1 MGVVPADAG
10 AVKRIFLTGTS
21 AGIGL
26 RTAEILC
33 KKGHEV
39 WGTGRTLAKLPVM
52 ERFHPVVL
60 DLNDKDSIEN
70 AFATALR
77 DAGSFDV
84 LINNAGAGVFGPLES
99 FSDEEFVAQF
109 ETLLL
114 GPLRL
119 IRLALP
125 DMRARNTGLIV
136 NVSSLAGEFPLPFMA
151 PYSMNKAA
159 LSALSEGLGLELA
172 HTGVRVVDVRPG
184 DFATNF
190 HESTRRIGSEL
201 ASEYQPNLIKAWHA
215 IDQNM
220 KRAKS
225 SQAVADLL
233 VAIVERRVRGP
244 VQAVGDVFQAGIARL
259 LARSVRRSW
268 VQWGLRK
275 YYGLRRA

>member
-10 AVKRIFLTGTS
+10 PLKRIFMTGAS

-26 RTAEILC
+26 NTAELLC

-60 DLNDKDSIEN
+60 DLNDKDSIQN
-70 AFATALR
+70 AFSTALR
-77 DAGSFDV
+77 DAGYFDV

-99 FSDEEFVAQF
+99 FSDEELLAQF

-151 PYSMNKAA
+151 PYSMDKAA

-172 HTGVRVVDVRPG
+172 HTGLRVVDVRPG

-190 HESTRRIGSEL
+190 HETTRRIGSEL
-201 ASEYQPNLIKAWHA
+201 ASEYQPNLINAWHT
-215 IDQNM
+215 IDRNM

-233 VAIVERRVRGP
+233 VRIVEGRVLGP
-244 VQAVGDVFQAGIARL
+244 VQAVGDIFQACIARL
-259 LARSVRRSW
+259 LARTVRRSW
-268 VQWGLRK
+268 VQWGLRL
-275 YYGLRRA
+275 YYGLRRT

>member
-1 MGVVPADAG
+1 L
-10 AVKRIFLTGTS
+10 KHIFLTGAS

-26 RTAEILC
+26 LTAQLLC
-33 KKGHEV
+33 SKGHEV
-39 WGTGRTLAKLPVM
+39 WGTGRTASKLPVM

-60 DLNDKDSIEN
+60 DLNDDASI
-70 AFATALR
+70 ASGFAKALGE
-77 DAGSFDV
+77 AGYFDV

-99 FSDEEFVAQF
+99 FSDEEFIAQF

-125 DMRARNTGLIV
+125 DMRARDSGLVI

-151 PYSMNKAA
+151 PYSMFKSA
-159 LSALSEGLGLELA
+159 LSAMSEGLRFELL
-172 HTGVRVVDVRPG
+172 HTGVRVIDVRPG

-190 HESTRRIGSEL
+190 HDSTRCIGSEL
-201 ASEYQPNLIKAWHA
+201 ASEYQPNLIRAWHA

-225 SQAVADLL
+225 SKAVADLL
-233 VAIVERRVRGP
+233 VAIVEDRMRGP
-244 VQAVGDVFQAGIARL
+244 VQAVGDIFQAGIARV

>member
-1 MGVVPADAG
+1 MSART
-10 AVKRIFLTGTS
+10 VKNIFLTGAS

-26 RTAEILC
+26 LAVKSLC
-33 KKGHEV
+33 AKGHEV
-39 WGTGRTLAKLPVM
+39 WGTGRSMAKLPLM
-52 ERFHPVVL
+52 ERFHPVVM
-60 DLNDKDSIEN
+60 DLNDKHSIEE

-77 DAGSFDV
+77 EAGYFDV

-99 FSDEEFVAQF
+99 FSDDEFIAQF

-119 IRLALP
+119 IRLVLP
-125 DMRARNTGLIV
+125 EMRARHSGLIV
-136 NVSSLAGEFPLPFMA
+136 NVASLAGEFPLPFMA
-151 PYSMNKAA
+151 PYSMFKASV
-159 LSALSEGLGLELA
+159 SAMSEGLGFELL
-172 HTGVRVVDVRPG
+172 HTGVRVIDVRPG

-190 HESTRRIGSEL
+190 HDSTRRIGSEL
-201 ASEYQPNLIKAWHA
+201 ASEYQPNLIRAWHA

-225 SQAVADLL
+225 SRIVADLL
-233 VAIVERRVRGP
+233 VAIVEGSVRGP
-244 VQAVGDVFQAGIARL
+244 VQAVGDIFQAGIARL

-268 VQWGLRK
+268 VQWGIRK

>member
-1 MGVVPADAG
+1 M
-10 AVKRIFLTGTS
+10 KRIFLTGAS

-26 RTAEILC
+26 LAAQMLC
-33 KKGHEV
+33 NKDHEV
-39 WGTGRTLAKLPVM
+39 WGTGRTLAKLPAM
-52 ERFHPVVL
+52 ERFHPVAL
-60 DLNDKDSIEN
+60 DLNDRHSITN
-70 AFATALR
+70 AYSAALAE
-77 DAGSFDV
+77 AGYFDV

-99 FSDEEFVAQF
+99 FSDEEFIAQF

-125 DMRARNTGLIV
+125 EMRARGSGLIV

-151 PYSMNKAA
+151 PYSMFKAA
-159 LSALSEGLGLELA
+159 VSSMSEGLGFELL
-172 HTGVRVVDVRPG
+172 HTGVRVIDVRPG

-190 HESTRRIGSEL
+190 HDSTRRIGSEL
-201 ASEYQPNLIKAWHA
+201 ASEYQPNLIRAWHA

-233 VAIVERRVRGP
+233 VAIVEGRVRGP

-275 YYGLRRA
+275 YYGLGRV

>member
-1 MGVVPADAG
+1 MERVSLWERNLKHV
-10 AVKRIFLTGTS
+10 FLTGAS

-26 RTAEILC
+26 LTAELLC
-33 KKGHEV
+33 KRGHQV
-39 WGTGRTLAKLPVM
+39 WGTGRNVSTMPDL
-52 ERFHPVVL
+52 ERLHPVVL
-60 DLNDKDSIEN
+60 DLNDKDSIE
-70 AFATALR
+70 TSYGVALR
-77 DAGSFDV
+77 EAGYFDV

-99 FSDEEFVAQF
+99 FSDEEFIAQF

-114 GPLRL
+114 GPMRL

-125 DMRARNTGLIV
+125 EMRARHTGLIV
-136 NVSSLAGEFPLPFMA
+136 NVASLAGEFPLPFMA
-151 PYSMNKAA
+151 PYSMFKAA
-159 LSALSEGLGLELA
+159 VSSMSEGLGFELL

-201 ASEYQPNLIKAWHA
+201 ASEYQPNLIRAWHA
-215 IDQNM
+215 IDENM
-220 KRAKS
+220 KRAKG

-233 VAIVERRVRGP
+233 VAIVEGRVRGP
-244 VQAVGDVFQAGIARL
+244 VQAVGDIFQAGIARV

>member
-1 MGVVPADAG
+1 
-10 AVKRIFLTGTS
+10 
-21 AGIGL
+21 
-26 RTAEILC
+26 
-33 KKGHEV
+33 V
-39 WGTGRTLAKLPVM
+39 WGTGRTLAKLPTF

-60 DLNDKDSIEN
+60 DLNDDDSIAN
-70 AFATALR
+70 CFSAALH
-77 DAGSFDV
+77 DAGHFDV
-84 LINNAGAGVFGPLES
+84 LINNAGAGVFGPLEA
-99 FSDEEFVAQF
+99 FSDDEFFAQF
-109 ETLLL
+109 KTLLL

-125 DMRARNTGLIV
+125 EMRARHSGLIV

-151 PYSMNKAA
+151 PYSMFKAA
-159 LSALSEGLGLELA
+159 LSAMSEGLAFELL
-172 HTGVRVVDVRPG
+172 HTGVRVIDVRPG

-190 HESTRRIGSEL
+190 HDSTRRIGSEL
-201 ASEYQPNLIKAWHA
+201 ASEYQPNLIRAWHA

-233 VAIVERRVRGP
+233 VDIVEGRVRGP
-244 VQAVGDVFQAGIARL
+244 VQALGDIFQAGVARL
-259 LARSVRRSW
+259 LARIVRRSW

>member
-1 MGVVPADAG
+1 M
-10 AVKRIFLTGTS
+10 KRVFLTGAS

-26 RTAEILC
+26 LTAHLLC
-33 KKGHEV
+33 KQGHEV
-39 WGTGRTLAKLPVM
+39 WGTGRALAKLPII
-52 ERFHPVVL
+52 EHFHPVIL
-60 DLNDKDSIEN
+60 DLNDERSIQGG
-70 AFATALR
+70 FAAAQLE
-77 DAGSFDV
+77 AGYFDV

-99 FSDEEFVAQF
+99 FSDQEFIAQF

-125 DMRARNTGLIV
+125 EMRTRGTGLIV

-151 PYSMNKAA
+151 PYSMFKAA
-159 LSALSEGLGLELA
+159 VSAMSEGLGFELL
-172 HTGVRVVDVRPG
+172 HTGVRVIDVRPG
-184 DFATNF
+184 DFATDF
-190 HESTRRIGSEL
+190 HDSTRRIGSEL
-201 ASEYQPNLIKAWHA
+201 ASEYQPNLIRAWHA

-225 SQAVADLL
+225 SRIVADLL
-233 VAIVERRVRGP
+233 VAIVEGRVRGP
-244 VQAVGDVFQAGIARL
+244 VQAVGDVFQAGIARV

>member
-1 MGVVPADAG
+1 M
-10 AVKRIFLTGTS
+10 KRVLLTGAS

-26 RTAEILC
+26 LTAQLLC

-39 WGTGRTLAKLPVM
+39 WGTGRTVAKLPAI

-60 DLNDKDSIEN
+60 DLNDRHSIERGFG
-70 AFATALR
+70 AALLE
-77 DAGSFDV
+77 AGFFDV

-99 FSDEEFVAQF
+99 FSDEELIAQF

-119 IRLALP
+119 IRLVLP
-125 DMRARNTGLIV
+125 EMRARPSGLIV

-151 PYSMNKAA
+151 PYSMFKAG
-159 LSALSEGLGLELA
+159 LSAMSEGLGFELA

-190 HESTRRIGSEL
+190 HDSTRRIGSEL
-201 ASEYQPNLIKAWHA
+201 ASEYQPNLIHAWQSIHR
-215 IDQNM
+215 NM
-220 KRAKS
+220 QRAKS
-225 SQAVADLL
+225 ARAVADLL
-233 VAIVERRVRGP
+233 VNIVEGKVRGP
-244 VQAVGDVFQAGIARL
+244 VQAVGDLFQAGIARL

>member
-1 MGVVPADAG
+1 MARVSLWERRL
-10 AVKRIFLTGTS
+10 KHIFLTGAS

-26 RTAEILC
+26 LTAQLLC
-33 KKGHEV
+33 SKGHEV
-39 WGTGRTLAKLPVM
+39 WGTGRTASKLPVM

-60 DLNDKDSIEN
+60 DLNDDVSI
-70 AFATALR
+70 ASGFAKALGE
-77 DAGSFDV
+77 AGYFDV

-99 FSDEEFVAQF
+99 FSDEEFIAQF

-125 DMRARNTGLIV
+125 DMRARDSGLVI

-151 PYSMNKAA
+151 PYSMFKSA
-159 LSALSEGLGLELA
+159 LSAMSEGLRFELL
-172 HTGVRVVDVRPG
+172 HTGVRVIDVRPG

-190 HESTRRIGSEL
+190 HDSTRCIGSEL
-201 ASEYQPNLIKAWHA
+201 ASEYQPNLIRAWHA

-225 SQAVADLL
+225 SKAVADLL
-233 VAIVERRVRGP
+233 VAIVEDRMRGP
-244 VQAVGDVFQAGIARL
+244 VQAVGDIFQAGIARV

>member
-1 MGVVPADAG
+1 M
-10 AVKRIFLTGTS
+10 KSIFLTGAS

-26 RTAEILC
+26 MTAQRLC
-33 KKGHEV
+33 AKGHDV
-39 WGTGRTLAKLPVM
+39 WGTARAPGRLPVM
-52 ERFHPVVL
+52 EHFHPVVL
-60 DLNDKDSIEN
+60 DLNDKVSIESGFG
-70 AFATALR
+70 AALQK
-77 DAGSFDV
+77 AGHFDV

-99 FSDEEFVAQF
+99 FSDEEFIGQF

-125 DMRARNTGLIV
+125 EMRARGAGLIV

-159 LSALSEGLGLELA
+159 LSVLSEGLGFELA

-184 DFATNF
+184 DFATEF
-190 HESTRRIGSEL
+190 HDSTRRIGSEL
-201 ASEYQPNLIKAWHA
+201 ASEYQPNLIHAWHS
-215 IDQNM
+215 IDRNL
-220 KRAKS
+220 KRAKN

-233 VAIVERRVRGP
+233 VKIVEGKVRGP
-244 VQAVGDVFQAGIARL
+244 VQAVGDIFQAGIARL

>member
-1 MGVVPADAG
+1 M
-10 AVKRIFLTGTS
+10 AVLSFKNIFLTGAS

-26 RTAEILC
+26 HTAELLC

-39 WGTGRTLAKLPVM
+39 WGTGRTLAKLPVI

-60 DLNDKDSIEN
+60 DLNNKQSIESGFG
-70 AFATALR
+70 AALHE
-77 DAGSFDV
+77 AGHFDV

-99 FSDEEFVAQF
+99 FSDDELMAQF

-125 DMRARNTGLIV
+125 EMRARRSGLIV

-151 PYSMNKAA
+151 PYSMFKAGF
-159 LSALSEGLGLELA
+159 SAMSEGLGFELL
-172 HTGVRVVDVRPG
+172 HSGLRVVDVRPG

-201 ASEYQPNLIKAWHA
+201 ASEYQPNLIRAWHA
-215 IDQNM
+215 IDRNM

-225 SQAVADLL
+225 SRAVADLL
-233 VAIVERRVRGP
+233 VRIVEGRARGP
-244 VQAVGDVFQAGIARL
+244 VQAVGDIFQAGIARL

-275 YYGLRRA
+275 YYDLRRA

>member
-1 MGVVPADAG
+1 MPQSQT
-10 AVKRIFLTGTS
+10 KRIFLTGAS

-26 RTAEILC
+26 LTAQLLC
-33 KKGHEV
+33 NRGHEV
-39 WGTGRTLAKLPVM
+39 WGTARSLAKLPVM
-52 ERFHPVVL
+52 ERFHPVAL
-60 DLNDKDSIEN
+60 DLNDKNSIEKGFS
-70 AFATALR
+70 AALA
-77 DAGSFDV
+77 DAGYFDV

-99 FSDEEFVAQF
+99 FSDEEFIAQF

-114 GPLRL
+114 GPWRL

-125 DMRARNTGLIV
+125 DMRARHSGVIV
-136 NVSSLAGEFPLPFMA
+136 NVASLAGEFPLPFMA
-151 PYSMNKAA
+151 PYSMFKAA
-159 LSALSEGLGLELA
+159 VSSMSEGLGFELL

-190 HESTRRIGSEL
+190 HDSTRRIGSEL
-201 ASEYQPNLIKAWHA
+201 ASEYQPNLIRAWHA
-215 IDQNM
+215 IDENM

-233 VAIVERRVRGP
+233 LSIVEGRVRGP
-244 VQAVGDVFQAGIARL
+244 VQAVGDLFQAGIARV

-275 YYGLRRA
+275 YYGLRRV

>member
-1 MGVVPADAG
+1 M
-10 AVKRIFLTGTS
+10 KRVFLTGTS

-26 RTAEILC
+26 LTAQLLC
-33 KKGHEV
+33 NRGHEV
-39 WGTGRTLAKLPVM
+39 WGTGRSLSKLPVM
-52 ERFHPVVL
+52 ERFHPVAL
-60 DLNDKDSIEN
+60 DLNDEDSI
-70 AFATALR
+70 ARGFAAALAE
-77 DAGSFDV
+77 AGYFDV

-99 FSDEEFVAQF
+99 FSDQEFIAQF

-125 DMRARNTGLIV
+125 EMRARHTGLIV

-151 PYSMNKAA
+151 PYSMFKAA
-159 LSALSEGLGLELA
+159 VSAMSEGLGFELL

-201 ASEYQPNLIKAWHA
+201 ASEYQPNLIRVWHA
-215 IDQNM
+215 IDENM

-233 VAIVERRVRGP
+233 VAIIEGRVRGP
-244 VQAVGDVFQAGIARL
+244 VQAVGDIFQAGIARV

>member
-1 MGVVPADAG
+1 MSARTSKNIYITG
-10 AVKRIFLTGTS
+10 AS

-26 RTAEILC
+26 LASQRLC
-33 KKGHEV
+33 AKGHEV
-39 WGTGRTLAKLPVM
+39 WGTGRLMAKMPVI
-52 ERFHPVVL
+52 ERFHPLVM
-60 DLNDKDSIEN
+60 DLNDKHSIEEG
-70 AFATALR
+70 FAAALR
-77 DAGSFDV
+77 EAGYFDV

-99 FSDEEFVAQF
+99 FSDEEFIAQF

-125 DMRARNTGLIV
+125 EMRARGAGLIV

-159 LSALSEGLGLELA
+159 LSVLSEGLGFELA

-184 DFATNF
+184 DHATNF
-190 HESTRRIGSEL
+190 HEATRRIGSEL
-201 ASEYQPNLIKAWHA
+201 ASEYQPNLIHAWHS
-215 IDQNM
+215 IDRNM
-220 KRAKS
+220 KRAKG

-233 VAIVERRVRGP
+233 VRIVEGKVRGP
-244 VQAVGDVFQAGIARL
+244 VQAVGDIFQAGIARL

>member
-1 MGVVPADAG
+1 M
-10 AVKRIFLTGTS
+10 KRVFLTGAS

-26 RTAEILC
+26 LTAQLLC

-39 WGTGRTLAKLPVM
+39 WGTGRTAAKLPVI
-52 ERFHPVVL
+52 ERFHPVIL
-60 DLNDKDSIEN
+60 DLNDKHSIEPVFC
-70 AFATALR
+70 AALR
-77 DAGSFDV
+77 EAGCFDV

-125 DMRARNTGLIV
+125 DMRARGTGLIV
-136 NVSSLAGEFPLPFMA
+136 NVSSLAGELPLPFMA
-151 PYSMNKAA
+151 PYSMFKAA
-159 LSALSEGLGLELA
+159 MSAMSEGLGFELV

-184 DFATNF
+184 DFATHF
-190 HESTRRIGSEL
+190 HDATRRIGSEL
-201 ASEYQPNLIKAWHA
+201 ASEYQPNLIRVWHA
-215 IDQNM
+215 IDQNI

-225 SQAVADLL
+225 PRTVAELLLAV
-233 VAIVERRVRGP
+233 VEGKVRGP
-244 VQAVGDVFQAGIARL
+244 VQAVGDIFQAGIARL
-259 LARSVRRSW
+259 LVRSVRRSW
-268 VQWGLRK
+268 VQWGIRR

>member
-1 MGVVPADAG
+1 MPIASIKNV
-10 AVKRIFLTGTS
+10 FLTGAS

-26 RTAEILC
+26 MTAQRLC
-33 KKGHEV
+33 AGGHEV
-39 WGTGRTLAKLPVM
+39 WGTARTLGNLPVM
-52 ERFHPVVL
+52 ERFHPVAL
-60 DLNDKDSIEN
+60 DLNDKVSIEKGFG
-70 AFATALR
+70 AALR
-77 DAGSFDV
+77 EAGSFDV

-99 FSDEEFVAQF
+99 FSDEEFIAQF

-114 GPLRL
+114 GPFRL

-125 DMRARNTGLIV
+125 EMRARSAGLIV

-159 LSALSEGLGLELA
+159 VSALSEGLGFELA

-184 DFATNF
+184 DHATNF
-190 HESTRRIGSEL
+190 HEATRRIGSEL
-201 ASEYQPNLIKAWHA
+201 ASEYQPNLIQAWHS
-215 IDQNM
+215 IDRNM

-225 SQAVADLL
+225 SQAVAELL
-233 VAIVERRVRGP
+233 VKVVEGRMRGP
-244 VQAVGDVFQAGIARL
+244 VQVVGDIFQAGIARL
-259 LARSVRRSW
+259 LARIVRRSW

>member
-1 MGVVPADAG
+1 MARVSLWERRL
-10 AVKRIFLTGTS
+10 KHIFLTGAS

-26 RTAEILC
+26 LTAQLLC
-33 KKGHEV
+33 SKGHEV
-39 WGTGRTLAKLPVM
+39 WGTGRTASKLPVM

-60 DLNDKDSIEN
+60 DLNDDASI
-70 AFATALR
+70 ASGFAKALGE
-77 DAGSFDV
+77 AGYFDV

-99 FSDEEFVAQF
+99 FSDEEFIAQF

-125 DMRARNTGLIV
+125 DMRARDSGLVI

-151 PYSMNKAA
+151 PYSMFKSA
-159 LSALSEGLGLELA
+159 LSAMSEGLRFELL
-172 HTGVRVVDVRPG
+172 HTGVRVIDVRPG

-190 HESTRRIGSEL
+190 HDSTRCIGSEL
-201 ASEYQPNLIKAWHA
+201 ASEYQPNLIRAWHA

-225 SQAVADLL
+225 SKAVADLL
-233 VAIVERRVRGP
+233 VAIVEDRMRGP
-244 VQAVGDVFQAGIARL
+244 VQAVGDIFQAGIARV

>member
-1 MGVVPADAG
+1 M
-10 AVKRIFLTGTS
+10 KRVFLTGAS

-26 RTAEILC
+26 LTAELLC

-39 WGTGRTLAKLPVM
+39 WGTGRTLAKLPVI

-60 DLNDKDSIEN
+60 DLNDNVSIE
-70 AFATALR
+70 AGFGAALR
-77 DAGSFDV
+77 EAGYFDV

-99 FSDEEFVAQF
+99 FSDQEFVAQF

-125 DMRARNTGLIV
+125 EMRARGNGLIV

-159 LSALSEGLGLELA
+159 LSALSEGLGFELA

-190 HESTRRIGSEL
+190 HDSTRRIGSEL
-201 ASEYQPNLIKAWHA
+201 ASEYQPNLIRAWHS

-233 VAIVERRVRGP
+233 AAIVEGRVRGP

>member
-1 MGVVPADAG
+1 M
-10 AVKRIFLTGTS
+10 KRIFLTGAS

-26 RTAEILC
+26 LSAQLLC
-33 KKGHEV
+33 KNGHEV
-39 WGTGRTLAKLPVM
+39 WGSGRTLSKLPVL

-60 DLNDKDSIEN
+60 DLNDKNSITDGYS
-70 AFATALR
+70 AALAE
-77 DAGSFDV
+77 AGYFDV

-99 FSDEEFVAQF
+99 FSDEEFFAQF

-125 DMRARNTGLIV
+125 DMRGRGTGLII

-151 PYSMNKAA
+151 PYSMFKAA
-159 LSALSEGLGLELA
+159 VSAMSEGLAFELL
-172 HTGVRVVDVRPG
+172 HTGVRVIDVRPG

-190 HESTRRIGSEL
+190 HDATRRIGSEL
-201 ASEYQPNLIKAWHA
+201 ASEYQPNLIRAWHA
-215 IDQNM
+215 IDRNM

-233 VAIVERRVRGP
+233 AAIVEDRVRGP
-244 VQAVGDVFQAGIARL
+244 VQAVGDVFQAGIARV
-259 LARSVRRSW
+259 LARGVRRSW

>member
-1 MGVVPADAG
+1 MKHV
-10 AVKRIFLTGTS
+10 FLTGAS

-26 RTAEILC
+26 LVAGLLC
-33 KKGHEV
+33 KRGHEV

-52 ERFHPVVL
+52 DRFHPVEL
-60 DLNDKDSIEN
+60 DLNNEDSIGLGFG
-70 AFATALR
+70 AALHE
-77 DAGSFDV
+77 AGYFDV

-99 FSDEEFVAQF
+99 FTDREFIAQF

-119 IRLALP
+119 VRLALP
-125 DMRARNTGLIV
+125 EMRARHSGLII

-151 PYSMNKAA
+151 PYSMFKAG
-159 LSALSEGLGLELA
+159 LSAMSEGLGFELL
-172 HTGVRVVDVRPG
+172 HSGVCIVDVRPG

-190 HESTRRIGSEL
+190 HDSTRRIGSEL
-201 ASEYQPNLIKAWHA
+201 ASEYQPNLIRAWHS

-225 SQAVADLL
+225 AHMVAGLL
-233 VAIVERRVRGP
+233 VNIVEGRIRGP
-244 VQAVGDVFQAGIARL
+244 VQAVGDIFQAGIARL
-259 LARSVRRSW
+259 LARIVRRSW

>member
-1 MGVVPADAG
+1 M
-10 AVKRIFLTGTS
+10 KRVFLTGAS

-26 RTAEILC
+26 LTAQLLC
-33 KKGHEV
+33 KQGHEV
-39 WGTGRTLAKLPVM
+39 WGTGRALAKLPII
-52 ERFHPVVL
+52 EHFHPVIL
-60 DLNDKDSIEN
+60 DLNDERSIQGG
-70 AFATALR
+70 FAAAQLE
-77 DAGSFDV
+77 AGYFDV

-99 FSDEEFVAQF
+99 FSDQEFIAQF

-125 DMRARNTGLIV
+125 EMRTRGTGLIV

-151 PYSMNKAA
+151 PYSMFKAA
-159 LSALSEGLGLELA
+159 VSAMSEGLGFELL
-172 HTGVRVVDVRPG
+172 HTGVRVIDVRPG
-184 DFATNF
+184 DFATDF
-190 HESTRRIGSEL
+190 HDSTRRIGSEL
-201 ASEYQPNLIKAWHA
+201 ASEYQPNLIRAWHA

-225 SQAVADLL
+225 SRIVADLL
-233 VAIVERRVRGP
+233 VAIVEGRVRGP
-244 VQAVGDVFQAGIARL
+244 VQAVGDVFQAGIARV

>member
-1 MGVVPADAG
+1 M
-10 AVKRIFLTGTS
+10 KRVFLTGAS

-26 RTAEILC
+26 LTARLLC
-33 KKGHEV
+33 EKGHEV
-39 WGTGRTLAKLPVM
+39 WGTARSLAKLPAM
-52 ERFHPVVL
+52 ERFNPVAL
-60 DLNDKDSIEN
+60 DLNDKDSIERGFS
-70 AFATALR
+70 AALGQ
-77 DAGSFDV
+77 AGYFDV
-84 LINNAGAGVFGPLES
+84 LVNNAGAGVFGPLES
-99 FSDEEFVAQF
+99 FSDDEFVAQF

-125 DMRARNTGLIV
+125 DMRARGTGLIV

-151 PYSMNKAA
+151 PYSMFK
-159 LSALSEGLGLELA
+159 SAVSAMSEGLRFELL
-172 HTGVRVVDVRPG
+172 HTDIRVIDVRPG

-190 HESTRRIGSEL
+190 HDSTRCIGSEL
-201 ASEYQPNLIKAWHA
+201 ASEYQPNLIRAWHA

-225 SQAVADLL
+225 SKAVADLL
-233 VAIVERRVRGP
+233 VAIVEDRVRGP
-244 VQAVGDVFQAGIARL
+244 VQAVGDIFQAGIARV

>member
-1 MGVVPADAG
+1 L
-10 AVKRIFLTGTS
+10 KRIFITGTS

-26 RTAEILC
+26 LTAQMLC
-33 KKGHEV
+33 DMGHDV
-39 WGTGRTLAKLPVM
+39 WGTGRTVSKLPVL
-52 ERFHPVVL
+52 ERFHPVLL
-60 DLNDKDSIEN
+60 DLNDEGSI
-70 AFATALR
+70 ARGFAAALGE
-77 DAGSFDV
+77 AGYFDV

-99 FSDEEFVAQF
+99 FSDQEFIAQF

-125 DMRARNTGLIV
+125 DMRARGTGLIV

-151 PYSMNKAA
+151 PYSMFKSA
-159 LSALSEGLGLELA
+159 LSAMSEGLRFELL
-172 HTGVRVVDVRPG
+172 HTGVRVIDVRPG

-190 HESTRRIGSEL
+190 HDSTRRIGSEL
-201 ASEYQPNLIKAWHA
+201 ASEYQPNLIRAWHA

-225 SQAVADLL
+225 SKAVADLL
-233 VAIVERRVRGP
+233 VAIVEDRVRGP
-244 VQAVGDVFQAGIARL
+244 VQAVGDIFQAGIARV